1 VEILKSK
8 RHQKIIGN
16 FGEYVVCN
24 WLSRSGFEVALVDQ
38 VGMDIIASHPCLPGK
53 PLGITVKSRTRTR
66 GTEGTQ
72 VTVFRG
78 NDRQK
83 LLEAC
88 EAFRCEPW
96 IAVYVEATE
105 CADVYLTS
113 LDNYDR
119 NYRRREGRAVDDWKM
134 REKDRRQYDGD
145 LNVRHVTVG
154 FHFTNWWKQEEVSE
168 TRP

>member
-1 VEILKSK
+1 MVEILKSK

-16 FGEYVVCN
+16 FGEHVICN

-38 VGMDIIASHPCLPGK
+38 IGMDIIASHPCLPE
-53 PLGITVKSRTRTR
+53 PLGITVKSRTRTK
-66 GTEGTQ
+66 GTEETQ

-83 LLEAC
+83 LLQAC

-96 IAVYVEATE
+96 VAVYVEATD
-105 CADVYLTS
+105 CADIYLTS
-113 LDNYDR
+113 LDNYER
-119 NYRRREGRAVDDWKM
+119 NYRSREGRIVDDWKM
-134 REKDRRQYDGD
+134 RDKDRRRYDED
-145 LNVRHVTVG
+145 PSVRHVALS
-154 FHFTNWWKQEEVSE
+154 FHFTNWWKQGEESE